1 MHRTPREIARIC
13 RELINNSIGMSAL
26 EVSLDEFRVFHE
38 TMQRLTKT
46 VPMVSLINLES
57 TVVAQFSNIS
67 PQHFDITHSE
77 PLTESLFGFAEKKC
91 WYGPQKSPQSFS
103 RFLLAEFL
111 LNKWKL
117 SVIFIASALVFFV
130 INSAEFYQLM
140 ASFLLQSS
148 TVFLSLYIIFTVSQS
163 QTLYKD
169 ASLLKIGVLHQ
180 YYRDDRNM
188 TLLGILTIALTF
200 LFSGLVSLTAMFD
213 STTQAF
219 WALTAS
225 RLVRAVSMSIVV
237 ALLFDTFLT
246 VANYY
251 LDRSRDVL
259 ERDLVAAI
267 LDDDYRKHG
276 M

>member
-1 MHRTPREIARIC
+1 MDRTPREIARIC

-91 WYGPQKSPQSFS
+91 WYGPRKSPQSFS

-169 ASLLKIGVLHQ
+169 VSLLKIGVLHQ